1 MDRLTIVSRVDGL
14 DIEGLRNMVDNLKD
28 RIRSGVIVLATIKDD
43 KVLLSAGATK
53 DVVAQGVHVGN
64 LIREVA
70 KITGGGGGGRP
81 DMAQAGGK
89 DINKLDE
96 ALNQVHVLLARQLGI

>member
-1 MDRLTIVSRVDGL
+1 
-14 DIEGLRNMVDNLKD
+14 MVDNLKD

-96 ALNQVHVLLARQLGI
+96 ALKQVHVLLARQLGIY

>member
-1 MDRLTIVSRVDGL
+1 
-14 DIEGLRNMVDNLKD
+14 MVDNLKD

-43 KVLLSAGATK
+43 KVLLFAGATK

-70 KITGGGGGGRP
+70 KITGEE
-81 DMAQAGGK
+81 AAAGP
-89 DINKLDE
+89 IWHKLAE
-96 ALNQVHVLLARQLGI
+96 KILTNWMRH